1 MAAPVV
7 PREWTGFIPP
17 RGTPIDAALAA
28 CTSSVLALFGHPDL
42 VGLSATHPCVSVK
55 ASARGLLSAGSIA
68 RLIALDIEP
77 EDVLSDSG
85 QGWHLSPRLSPPPP
99 TPVPPLLPPTPSGRF
114 GEFGGARRWFSRHY
128 KPRAPASS
136 IGLAL
141 ASLPPAWTEATA
153 ISRGPSPACA
163 CWYRGGSSPSIA
175 GHCSPC
181 ATRPTRAWAAGPPTR
196 PGTVSPFCP
205 TQRTSFL

>member
-7 PREWTGFIPP
+7 PREWTSFIPP

-28 CTSSVLALFGHPDL
+28 CTSAVLALFGHPDL

-85 QGWHLSPRLSPPPP
+85 QGWHLSPRLSALFPA
-99 TPVPPLLPPTPSGRF
+99 LPSVYR
-114 GEFGGARRWFSRHY
+114 FSRAHSSSQSHVSFPY
-128 KPRAPASS
+128 TSS
-136 IGLAL
+136 I
-141 ASLPPAWTEATA
+141 
-153 ISRGPSPACA
+153 I
-163 CWYRGGSSPSIA
+163 
-175 GHCSPC
+175 
-181 ATRPTRAWAAGPPTR
+181 
-196 PGTVSPFCP
+196 
-205 TQRTSFL
+205 